1 MYRNC
6 RSVSR
11 LLPYAVLCAVLCC
24 AVLWGVLWL
33 CAVAG
38 DDEGEL
44 RLADLMA
51 AAAAGPASAAAS
63 SIRSARKLLERMEK
77 QSAPLSVPLPR
88 TVAERV
94 ERQAG
99 YEDTKQD
106 VTKWQPIV
114 KVGALCL
121 PLLVDMIALSGLLIT
136 VASLGSR
143 AEGGERQAV
152 GLAVGLG
159 QVAGRRKVP
168 EHCVLV
174 FGAEHQCRWGA
185 DTKQGCCESL

>member
-1 MYRNC
+1 MSWQLLLQDSSYLQLCFIFAMC
-6 RSVSR
+6 RM
-11 LLPYAVLCAVLCC
+11 LC
-24 AVLWGVLWL
+24 

-51 AAAAGPASAAAS
+51 AAASGPASAAAS

-114 KVGALCL
+114 KVGSWVAAG
-121 PLLVDMIALSGLLIT
+121 VDGRGLE
-136 VASLGSR
+136 S
-143 AEGGERQAV
+143 
-152 GLAVGLG
+152 
-159 QVAGRRKVP
+159 
-168 EHCVLV
+168 
-174 FGAEHQCRWGA
+174 GAEKGAGASPAGMWG
-185 DTKQGCCESL
+185 G